1 MRQHSRG
8 FTLIELLVV
17 VAIIGILSAVGVV
30 SYSGYKSAAELKK
43 MKLNVEMIYMAQQE
57 HKSNTGYYAY
67 PSEVCYTETT
77 CRTFTN
83 DLFGGDDVLSG
94 GQWSYAIGG
103 SKYQYWLEIQTRG
116 IPGSKNENCFYEW
129 NVEPG
134 KYKRWVGS
142 GCPK

>member
-1 MRQHSRG
+1 MRHFSRG

-43 MKLNVEMIYMAQQE
+43 MYLNIEILLLAQQE

-67 PSEVCYTETT
+67 PSEVCYTEPT

-83 DLFGGDDVLSG
+83 DLFDGTDVLSG

-103 SKYQYWLEIQTRG
+103 SKYQYSLQIQTRG
-116 IPGSKNENCFYEW
+116 IPGSKNENCWYNW
-129 NVEPG
+129 YIHSGV
-134 KYKRWVGS
+134 KQWTS

>member
-1 MRQHSRG
+1 MRQHSQG

-67 PSEVCYTETT
+67 PSEVCYTEST

-94 GQWSYAIGG
+94 EQWSYAIGG
-103 SKYQYWLEIQTRG
+103 TKSTYQLLIQTRG
-116 IPGSKNENCFYEW
+116 IPGSKNENCQYDW
-129 NVEPG
+129 YIHSGV
-134 KYKRWVGS
+134 KRWTS

>member
-1 MRQHSRG
+1 MKNQSQG

-67 PSEVCYTETT
+67 PSEVCYTEPT

-83 DLFGGDDVLSG
+83 DLFDGTDVLSG

-103 SKYQYWLEIQTRG
+103 TKATYQLQIQTRG
-116 IPGSKNENCFYEW
+116 IPGSKNENCFYDW
-129 NVEPG
+129 YIHSGV
-134 KYKRWVGS
+134 KRWTS

>member
-43 MKLNVEMIYMAQQE
+43 MYLNLEILLLAQQE

-67 PSEVCYTETT
+67 PSVECYTEAT
-77 CRTFTN
+77 CKEVTN
-83 DLFGGDDVLSG
+83 DLFGGTDVLSG
-94 GQWSYAIGG
+94 GQWTYAVGG
-103 SKYQYWLEIQTRG
+103 SKYQYWLTLQSHG
-116 IPGSKNENCFYEW
+116 IPGTKNRNCYYTW
-129 NVEPG
+129 DVHSG
-134 KYKRWVGS
+134 VKKWTS